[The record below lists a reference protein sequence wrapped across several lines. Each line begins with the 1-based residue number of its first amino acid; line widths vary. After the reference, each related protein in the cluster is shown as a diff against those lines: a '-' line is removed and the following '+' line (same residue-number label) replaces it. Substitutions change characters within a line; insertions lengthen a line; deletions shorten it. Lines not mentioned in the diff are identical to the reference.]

1 MGPVSADIEI
11 DLARERVF
19 EALADV
25 SRRPSFTDHFQKG
38 FHLTRLDAVGV
49 GAGARFQVPGPLRS
63 VWMDTAIAEL
73 EPPHKIVEHG
83 SGGRANRI
91 PMTTVWDLREG
102 PGGLTRVHVSHW
114 SEPSNPVDRVVEAL
128 SGGAFWAER
137 GWREALRRLRDLL
150 EAEARAADRVATAG
164 GNRYATGIP

>member
-11 DLARERVF
+11 DLPRERVF
-19 EALADV
+19 EALSDL

-38 FHLTRLDAVGV
+38 FHLTRLDSVGV
-49 GAGARFQVPGPLRS
+49 GAGVRFQVAAPLRS

-83 SGGRANRI
+83 RGGRSNRI

-114 SEPSNPVDRVVEAL
+114 SEPSNPVDKLVEKL
-128 SGGAFWAER
+128 SGAAFWSER
-137 GWREALRRLRDLL
+137 GWREALRRLRDEL
-150 EAEARAADRVATAG
+150 EGEARAAGRIATAG